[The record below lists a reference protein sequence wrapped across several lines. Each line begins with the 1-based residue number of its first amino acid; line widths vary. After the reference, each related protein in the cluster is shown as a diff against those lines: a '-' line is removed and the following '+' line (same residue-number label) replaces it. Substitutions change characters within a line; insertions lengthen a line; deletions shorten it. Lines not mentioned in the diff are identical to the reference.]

1 MNCAHCGA
9 AIGADALYCSQ
20 CGAPAA
26 ALSSP
31 KAETVQAQPTT
42 PLTPGASPE
51 PQRTS
56 ALALA
61 SLVFGALSW
70 MTLPVIGA
78 VAAVVIGHLA
88 KSEIDR
94 SGKQL
99 GGREFATVGL
109 ILGYVQLGL
118 VFFAAL
124 ILMSVLILGI
134 RLTGTSL

>member
-99 GGREFATVGL
+99 GGREVATVGL

-124 ILMSVLILGI
+124 ILMSVLVLGI

>member
-20 CGAPAA
+20 CGVQAA

-42 PLTPGASPE
+42 PLTPGASPQ

-78 VAAVVIGHLA
+78 VAAGVLVALPKRGV
-88 KSEIDR
+88 DR
-94 SGKQL
+94 SGKKL
-99 GGREFATVGL
+99 RSARCPPRRPCF
-109 ILGYVQLGL
+109 
-118 VFFAAL
+118 
-124 ILMSVLILGI
+124 
-134 RLTGTSL
+134 GTYWVCAGASA